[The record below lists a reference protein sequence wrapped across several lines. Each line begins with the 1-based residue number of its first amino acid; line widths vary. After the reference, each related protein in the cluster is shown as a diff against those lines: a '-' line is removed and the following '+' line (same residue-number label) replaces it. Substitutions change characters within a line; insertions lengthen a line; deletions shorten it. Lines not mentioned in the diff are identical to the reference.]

1 MACGT
6 RDTVIIDW
14 LFIYCVN
21 TTFKHL
27 KPVQY
32 NIINS
37 FGIQSG
43 KKPSN
48 GDYAQLCTIHIF
60 TVHIRSA
67 VQVCIKQ
74 GHNRAYIPNHLTQN
88 IAYK

>member
-37 FGIQSG
+37 FGIQSE
-43 KKPSN
+43 KKPP
-48 GDYAQLCTIHIF
+48 TE
-60 TVHIRSA
+60 TM
-67 VQVCIKQ
+67 
-74 GHNRAYIPNHLTQN
+74 HNYVPFIYLQYT
-88 IAYK
+88 